1 MSSSNNWLHKLLQ
14 QNVEKRTVEDLEK
27 KQDICTD
34 TIAIFHHFLLTHLE
48 EKISRSTHFKKLIN
62 LVKTKVKK

>member
-27 KQDICTD
+27 KQYICTD
-34 TIAIFHHFLLTHLE
+34 TIAIFYHFLLTHLE
-48 EKISRSTHFKKLIN
+48 
-62 LVKTKVKK
+62 